1 MLWDSTSV
9 RTTSMPDRIAESN
22 ANALRLCC
30 HHRIMGWNP
39 FWMDVFAKLHY
50 NHKKFLQFF
59 PLLHMYLNLVKTI
72 GAWNSEGSFRKYFDT
87 DTFVRQ
93 KGEPGQ
99 VPVPIPPLKQTNK
112 QQKIFQPTVHTAWT
126 ASTLPSFRDYK
137 LSWERLSITS
147 STTYYRKLF
156 VVFLLIT
163 SRHNKRPNQF
173 YNQNMHQS
181 CY

>member
-1 MLWDSTSV
+1 MSLHTKIYENISQNSINKRSRIWPVDTIKRFAIKMLWDSTSV

-99 VPVPIPPLKQTNK
+99 VPVPIPPLKQTNN
-112 QQKIFQPTVHTAWT
+112 QE
-126 ASTLPSFRDYK
+126 LK
-137 LSWERLSITS
+137 LI
-147 STTYYRKLF
+147 
-156 VVFLLIT
+156 
-163 SRHNKRPNQF
+163 
-173 YNQNMHQS
+173 
-181 CY
+181 

>member
-39 FWMDVFAKLHY
+39 FWTDVFAKLHY

-59 PLLHMYLNLVKTI
+59 PLLHKCKSRENNWCMELRRL
-72 GAWNSEGSFRKYFDT
+72 
-87 DTFVRQ
+87 
-93 KGEPGQ
+93 
-99 VPVPIPPLKQTNK
+99 L
-112 QQKIFQPTVHTAWT
+112 QKIFQPTVHTAWT

-181 CY
+181 CYQVFT

>member
-50 NHKKFLQFF
+50 NHKKFLRFF
-59 PLLHMYLNLVKTI
+59 PLLHICKISWKQLVHGIKKAPSENISIRTHSS
-72 GAWNSEGSFRKYFDT
+72 GKGVNRGKPRYPSHPWN
-87 DTFVRQ
+87 
-93 KGEPGQ
+93 
-99 VPVPIPPLKQTNK
+99 KQTNK
-112 QQKIFQPTVHTAWT
+112 QQKIFQPIVHTAWT

-137 LSWERLSITS
+137 L
-147 STTYYRKLF
+147 
-156 VVFLLIT
+156 
-163 SRHNKRPNQF
+163 
-173 YNQNMHQS
+173 
-181 CY
+181 